1 MAIVGLDIGNITT
14 VAVSELREIIL
25 ESRLSKATDIN
36 KLGAEE
42 IFTFEEVEYV
52 ANSGLFENNL
62 IKHEKENFVTL
73 MYYAISKATSSNK
86 IQLFTGIPA
95 SQYNIKR
102 KELEEFIKAN
112 SSKTIKVDGITR
124 TIEIDQVHVVP
135 EGYNIKTLRDIV
147 NKCIPGLKILAI
159 DIGGGTTDIAEFDAN
174 WKFTGGESI
183 RYGLLDLYRE
193 ARRYINDTYNLNV
206 SLEESKAYF
215 DGKLDLINGDIA
227 YKNAIM
233 KEFIRNIVNELRGI
247 YQNLS
252 NTNLI
257 LAGGG
262 GQKIEPTFTKLYNQT
277 ILAQGIGTTA
287 RGFYNIGVKKNG

>member
-1 MAIVGLDIGNITT
+1 M
-14 VAVSELREIIL
+14 
-25 ESRLSKATDIN
+25 
-36 KLGAEE
+36 
-42 IFTFEEVEYV
+42 
-52 ANSGLFENNL
+52 
-62 IKHEKENFVTL
+62 
-73 MYYAISKATSSNK
+73 
-86 IQLFTGIPA
+86 
-95 SQYNIKR
+95 
-102 KELEEFIKAN
+102 
-112 SSKTIKVDGITR
+112 
-124 TIEIDQVHVVP
+124 
-135 EGYNIKTLRDIV
+135 
-147 NKCIPGLKILAI
+147 AI

-206 SLEESKAYF
+206 SLEEAKAYF
-215 DGKLDLINGDIA
+215 DGKLDLINGDTA
-227 YKNAIM
+227 YKNTIM

-252 NTNLI
+252 NMNLI

-277 ILAQGIGTTA
+277 ILAQGIDTTA

>member
-36 KLGAEE
+36 KLGSEE

-95 SQYNIKR
+95 SQYNTKR

-147 NKCIPGLKILAI
+147 NKCIPGLKILTI

-193 ARRYINDTYNLNV
+193 ARRYINDTYNLNI
-206 SLEESKAYF
+206 SLEEAKAYF
-215 DGKLDLINGDIA
+215 DGKLDLINGDTA
-227 YKNAIM
+227 YKNTIM

-252 NTNLI
+252 NMNLI

-277 ILAQGIGTTA
+277 ILAQGIDTTA

>member
-183 RYGLLDLYRE
+183 SYGLLDLYRE